1 MENCPLKTY
10 RRGWE
15 MSLHRH
21 IQIIMNRNIL
31 YLRSGI
37 NHHSHGAI
45 KGQVKRI
52 HYMDSV
58 VAHSSVF
65 VGMEKRASTPDADML
80 VMAFQEIDHSTEA
93 FFNFAGHARDETWT
107 VAILAALGDKAE
119 QYEKVNFP
127 VVTVGACS

>member
-15 MSLHRH
+15 TSLHRRMR
-21 IQIIMNRNIL
+21 IIMNRNIL
-31 YLRSGI
+31 YLHSGSY
-37 NHHSHGAI
+37 HRSHGAI
-45 KGQVKRI
+45 KVKRI
-52 HYMDSV
+52 HYIDSV

-65 VGMEKRASTPDADML
+65 VGMEKQASTPDADML

-93 FFNFAGHARDETWT
+93 FFNFAGHARDEAWT